1 MIEFSNV
8 TVTYPSGVTALDDVS
23 LRIGD
28 GDFTFVVG
36 KSGAG
41 KSTLIRL
48 LINEIAPTSGRV
60 DVNGYVIG
68 KLKKRDI
75 CSLRREVGYVFQDY
89 KLIETMNVYENIAF
103 VLRCIDAPMRFL
115 RERVPYVL
123 SLVELRDKR
132 KAMPRE
138 LSGGERQRVAIA
150 RALVNNPRLI
160 IADEPTGNLDPA
172 TSVEIIELLHT
183 INSECGTNVIMVTHE
198 HEFVRQ
204 YRGNVISLEEG
215 KVRFS
220 GSLQ

>member
-8 TVTYPSGVTALDDVS
+8 SVTYPSGVTALDNVS
-23 LRIGD
+23 LRIND

-48 LINEIAPTSGRV
+48 LINEITPTAGRV
-60 DVNGYVIG
+60 DVNGYIIG
-68 KLKKRDI
+68 KLRKRDI

-115 RERVPYVL
+115 RERVPYVM

-132 KAMPRE
+132 KAMPSE

-160 IADEPTGNLDPA
+160 IADEPTGNLDPV

>member
-1 MIEFSNV
+1 M
-8 TVTYPSGVTALDDVS
+8 
-23 LRIGD
+23 
-28 GDFTFVVG
+28 
-36 KSGAG
+36 
-41 KSTLIRL
+41 
-48 LINEIAPTSGRV
+48 
-60 DVNGYVIG
+60 
-68 KLKKRDI
+68 
-75 CSLRREVGYVFQDY
+75 
-89 KLIETMNVYENIAF
+89 
-103 VLRCIDAPMRFL
+103 
-115 RERVPYVL
+115 

-132 KAMPRE
+132 RAMPRE

-220 GSLQ
+220 GSLT

>member
-23 LRIGD
+23 LRIND

-48 LINEIAPTSGRV
+48 LINEIAPTSGKV
-60 DVNGYVIG
+60 DVNGYQIG
-68 KLKKRDI
+68 RLRKRDV
-75 CSLRREVGYVFQDY
+75 CNLRREVGYVFQDY

-115 RERVPYVL
+115 RERVPYVM